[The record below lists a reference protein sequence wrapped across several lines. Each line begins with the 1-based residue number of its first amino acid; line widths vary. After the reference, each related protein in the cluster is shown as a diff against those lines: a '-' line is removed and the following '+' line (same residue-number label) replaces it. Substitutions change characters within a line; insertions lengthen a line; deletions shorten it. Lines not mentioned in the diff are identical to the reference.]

1 MSDIYKRIDRRLV
14 HKGAILDYYEDTMQ
28 IPNGKTA
35 LWDFIGHKG
44 AAAVVAV
51 LDDGRLLMVRQ
62 YRNALER
69 ETVEIPAGGR
79 DGVDEPF
86 INCAHR
92 ELEEETG
99 YTCDKDSMEFLI
111 SIYTTVAFCNER
123 IDVFVAKDLK
133 KTHQHLD
140 EDEYVDVAAYSVDEL
155 VSMIYEGRLQDS
167 KTVASILAY
176 KNKYC

>member
-1 MSDIYKRIDRRLV
+1 
-14 HKGAILDYYEDTMQ
+14 MQ

-35 LWDFIGHKG
+35 VWDFIGHKG

-51 LDDGRLLMVRQ
+51 RDDGKLLMVRQ

-79 DGVDEPF
+79 DGVDEEF
-86 INCAHR
+86 LDCAHR

-99 YTCDKDSMEFLI
+99 YTCDKDKMEFLI

-123 IDVFVAKDLK
+123 IDVFVARDLK
-133 KTHQHLD
+133 KSHQHLD
-140 EDEYVDVAAYSVDEL
+140 EDEFVDVAAMDIDEL
-155 VSMIYEGRLQDS
+155 TEMIYAGKLQDS

-176 KNKYC
+176 RNKYC